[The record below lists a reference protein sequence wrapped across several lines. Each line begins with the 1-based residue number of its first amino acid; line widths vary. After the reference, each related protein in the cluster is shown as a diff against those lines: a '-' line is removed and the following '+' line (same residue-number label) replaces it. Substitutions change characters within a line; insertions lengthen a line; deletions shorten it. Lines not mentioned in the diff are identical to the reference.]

1 MICSRIFLLIV
12 LTVLGRL
19 ALATKPHGD
28 TRPPAFS
35 RMKNPIPVADDR
47 VVPVIKI
54 MYSGFINR
62 GYNHLFE
69 LGYYHMF
76 DFTGLSYGPSVS
88 LLTKLHKGRLVVGP
102 KIGLEAN
109 LLLFDAKLD
118 VSYLHP
124 GVYIHPSAGLS
135 ILGNLGILIG
145 GNLCVNR
152 PRDSGITFGAY
163 FNLPMKERKNG
174 AGNLL

>member
-1 MICSRIFLLIV
+1 MRSRIFLLMI
-12 LTVLGRL
+12 LTVLSRL
-19 ALATKPHGD
+19 ALAIDPPGD
-28 TRPPAFS
+28 TRLPVFS
-35 RMKNPIPVADDR
+35 PMKNPVPVADDR
-47 VVPVIKI
+47 VVPVMKI
-54 MYSGFINR
+54 MYSGFINK

-88 LLTKLHKGRLVVGP
+88 LLAKLHKGRVVVGP
-102 KIGLEAN
+102 KIGVEAN

-124 GVYIHPSAGLS
+124 GVYVHPSAGLS
-135 ILGNLGILIG
+135 ILGNLGFLVG

-152 PRDSGITFGAY
+152 LRDSGITFGAY

-174 AGNLL
+174 ASKLF